1 MTNSNIST
9 QNVKE
14 SNMDS
19 TNNLIAALE
28 ACLKDNPMGYAFF
41 SREVKA
47 IMDEHIKPLCKS
59 SRKSADGN
67 DWRSQ
72 LKARFANRGAKWFFV
87 SLEQIEP
94 TLVELEAEGIDT
106 TSYRAHTQK
115 LGKAWIRFKGPKLK
129 QGSHFASFEVRTEG
143 STIDHPKQLHL
154 ISIDLLDELI
164 EAMPDTP
171 NALKLE
177 EDSAPMPSAT
187 KPSKP
192 KTQKKTKNESK
203 SKPESSQLDALAQ
216 EINIDIEEDTQLSE
230 APQSDDPAEWQAFL
244 EAEGLVDYDLEDHD
258 DLDDA
263 F

>member
-19 TNNLIAALE
+19 TNNLIVALK
-28 ACLKDNPMGYAFF
+28 ACLKDNPTGYTFF
-41 SREVKA
+41 SREVKS
-47 IMDEHIKPLCKS
+47 IMDEDIKPLCKS
-59 SRKSADGN
+59 LRKSADGN

-72 LKARFANRGAKWFFV
+72 LKARFSGRGAKWVFV

-106 TSYRAHTQK
+106 TSYRAHTQR

-129 QGSHFASFEVRTEG
+129 QGGHFAAFEVRTEG
-143 STIDHPKQLHL
+143 SVHDHPKQLHL
-154 ISIDLLDELI
+154 ISIDLLDERI

-177 EDSAPMPSAT
+177 EDSAPMPSAP

-192 KTQKKTKNESK
+192 KTQKKRK
-203 SKPESSQLDALAQ
+203 SKTESSQLDVLAQ
-216 EINIDIEEDTQLSE
+216 EINLEIEEESQLNE
-230 APQSDDPAEWQAFL
+230 PPQSDDPAEWQAFL
-244 EAEGLVDYDLEDHD
+244 EAEGLVDHDLE

>member
-28 ACLKDNPMGYAFF
+28 AHFKDNPMGYTFF

-47 IMDEHIKPLCKS
+47 IMDEHVKPLCKS
-59 SRKSADGN
+59 SKKSADGN

-72 LKARFANRGAKWFFV
+72 LKARFGGRGAKWVFV
-87 SLEQIEP
+87 SLDQIEP
-94 TLVELEAEGIDT
+94 TLVELETEGVDT
-106 TSYRAHTQK
+106 TSYRENTQK

-129 QGSHFASFEVRTEG
+129 QGGFFAAFEVRTEG

-154 ISIDLLDELI
+154 ISIDLLDERI

-177 EDSAPMPSAT
+177 EDSAPMPSAP

-192 KTQKKTKNESK
+192 KTQKKRK
-203 SKPESSQLDALAQ
+203 SKTEPESSQLDVLAQ
-216 EINIDIEEDTQLSE
+216 EINLEIEEETQLNE
-230 APQSDDPAEWQAFL
+230 PPQSDDPAEWQAFL
-244 EAEGLVDYDLEDHD
+244 EAEGLVDHDLED
-258 DLDDA
+258 LDSA